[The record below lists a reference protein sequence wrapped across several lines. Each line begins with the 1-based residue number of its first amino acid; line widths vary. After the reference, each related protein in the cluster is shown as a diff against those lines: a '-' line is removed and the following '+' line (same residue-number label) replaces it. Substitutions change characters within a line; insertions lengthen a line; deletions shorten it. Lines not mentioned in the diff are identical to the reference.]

1 MEPGSGWVRRT
12 GSPLQ
17 GWMDFSRDSADGAEH
32 ALTKRH
38 LSQLALI
45 NYLIGQKTKERNGS
59 RWRGEQVAA
68 CLNSNPG
75 RRRRRREDCLCQ
87 LPRGGAEEEE
97 SAARRGGVEL
107 GEDDGEG
114 LGRRRCFWWNINV
127 VARLA
132 GPPCQTRWLTPCTLG
147 PPCQCVAWRLFHLYG
162 SLRRKRRPGHHLRYA
177 LPEDLIDQ

>member
-1 MEPGSGWVRRT
+1 
-12 GSPLQ
+12 
-17 GWMDFSRDSADGAEH
+17 MDFSRDSADGAEH

-75 RRRRRREDCLCQ
+75 RRRRREDCLCQ

-97 SAARRGGVEL
+97 SAARRGAAGWNWERTTARVSVGGVAS
-107 GEDDGEG
+107 GG
-114 LGRRRCFWWNINV
+114 I
-127 VARLA
+127 
-132 GPPCQTRWLTPCTLG
+132 
-147 PPCQCVAWRLFHLYG
+147 
-162 SLRRKRRPGHHLRYA
+162 
-177 LPEDLIDQ
+177 

>member
-17 GWMDFSRDSADGAEH
+17 GWMVFSRDSADGAEH

-45 NYLIGQKTKERNGS
+45 NYLIGQKSKERNGS

-75 RRRRRREDCLCQ
+75 RRRREDCLCQ
-87 LPRGGAEEEE
+87 LPRGGIRG
-97 SAARRGGVEL
+97 AARRGGT
-107 GEDDGEG
+107 GR
-114 LGRRRCFWWNINV
+114 GRRRGSRSEALLLVEYKRGCK
-127 VARLA
+127 A
-132 GPPCQTRWLTPCTLG
+132 GWASLPDALVDTLH
-147 PPCQCVAWRLFHLYG
+147 PWAHPVSA
-162 SLRRKRRPGHHLRYA
+162 
-177 LPEDLIDQ
+177 

>member
-132 GPPCQTRWLTPCTLG
+132 GPPCQTRWLTPCTPG
-147 PPCQCVAWRLFHLYG
+147 PTLSVRSLKTVSPLWFPSSQTAAW
-162 SLRRKRRPGHHLRYA
+162 SPPTLRTSRRFN
-177 LPEDLIDQ
+177 